1 MLNRRE
7 FIGAGLGLGAALAAY
22 ALPGDKFRWACTSGM
37 FRALTPQ
44 PQATLQTI
52 SKYGFHGLEATVQ
65 LADSAG
71 SVAKF
76 KEALNAHNLAIATFW
91 GGGVYWDPSNS
102 AKVRETIANNIKLAR
117 DHVAPCGGTYLKVN
131 LTNRGDAR
139 PTPNWMTPDHM
150 QTLAHT
156 LNEIGR
162 GTLDAGVKFA
172 FHPHAWTMAETGNEV
187 KQLMD
192 LTDPKLVY
200 MIADTAHLTL
210 GGIDPV
216 KFLRDWYPRIAGVH
230 LKDTEPKYSVAKA
243 GWKGPAPSQD
253 EHKRV
258 NLYKNFGTGGVD
270 FVGFIQVL
278 RDKGY
283 DSWVSLDFDPLRPG
297 EGDIEGTMSMRRKYL
312 VEHLKATLN
321 PALS

>member
-7 FIGAGLGLGAALAAY
+7 FIGAGLGLGAALAAH

-44 PQATLQTI
+44 PRATLQTI
-52 SKYGFHGLEATVQ
+52 AKYGFHGLEATVQ

-76 KEALNAHNLAIATFW
+76 KEALKAHNLAIATFW
-91 GGGVYWDPSNS
+91 GGGVYWDASSS
-102 AKVRETIANNIKLAR
+102 AKVRDTIADNIKIAR
-117 DHVAPCGGTYLKVN
+117 DYVAPCGGTYLKVN
-131 LTNRGDAR
+131 LTSRDDAH
-139 PTPNWMTPDHM
+139 PAPNWMSRDQM
-150 QTLAHT
+150 RALAST

-162 GTLDAGVKFA
+162 GTLDSGVKFA
-172 FHPHAWTMAETGNEV
+172 FHPHAWTMVESDQEV
-187 KQLMD
+187 RQLMD

-200 MIADTAHLTL
+200 LIADTAHLTL

-216 KFLRDWYPRIAGVH
+216 RFVREWFPRIAGVH

-243 GWKGPAPSQD
+243 GWKGPAPSRE
-253 EHKRV
+253 EHARV

-270 FVGFIQVL
+270 FGGFVQAL

-283 DSWVSLDFDPLRPG
+283 DSWISLDFDPLRPG

-312 VEHLKATLN
+312 VENLKATLK